1 MNLQLV
7 VRAEVEADIAAAAG
21 WYREQSP
28 TTADRFVSGV
38 RELLLLIARNP
49 FQYQIAFGQYRRA
62 GIRPFPY
69 VLVYRTTET
78 EIVVVACTHGRR
90 HPRRWQE
97 RIPK

>member
-7 VRAEVEADIAAAAG
+7 VRAEVEADIAAAAA

-28 TTADRFVSGV
+28 TTADRFVGAV
-38 RELLLLIARNP
+38 RKSLLLIAQNP
-49 FQYQIAFGQYRRA
+49 FQYQLAFGRYRRA
-62 GIRPFPY
+62 VARPFPY
-69 VLVYRTTET
+69 VLVFGITET

-97 RIPK
+97 RIPE